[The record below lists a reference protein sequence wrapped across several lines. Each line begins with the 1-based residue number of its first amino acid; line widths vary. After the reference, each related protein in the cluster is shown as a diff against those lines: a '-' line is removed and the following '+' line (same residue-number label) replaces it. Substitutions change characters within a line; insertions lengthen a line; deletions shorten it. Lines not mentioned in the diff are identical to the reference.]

1 MNLLKVIKY
10 EARYTS
16 YLVEADNEEVA
27 RSLVVNDDVSS
38 HYEDSYI
45 DDWYI
50 ESITPYVE
58 RES

>member
-1 MNLLKVIKY
+1 MNTYKVVLY
-10 EARYTS
+10 EATYSS

-38 HYEDSYI
+38 HESYI
-45 DDWYI
+45 DDWHI

-58 RES
+58 HES

>member
-1 MNLLKVIKY
+1 MNTYKICVHVDSYK
-10 EARYTS
+10 S
-16 YLVEADNEEVA
+16 YLVEADSEEAA

-58 RES
+58 HES

>member
-1 MNLLKVIKY
+1 MNLLKVVKY

-38 HYEDSYI
+38 HESYI
-45 DDWYI
+45 DDWHI

-58 RES
+58 HES

>member
-38 HYEDSYI
+38 HESYI
-45 DDWYI
+45 DDWHI

-58 RES
+58 HES